1 MRINGERKEYFLVP
15 VTKMEHALIKDPDHF
30 LFDHRVNNPVNE
42 NLVRSIME
50 FGIQRP
56 IEVQKLNVVE
66 RGGDKFQVF
75 GIVEGRQRVIN
86 GLEADKRLKETH
98 GDDFELQISVI
109 VVSGED
115 EAQSISRMAT
125 SFIRSPDEQLNEAM
139 KMGKLYAL
147 TQSFDKVAA
156 AFGCSALH
164 VRRRLDLASLP
175 NPIKQEIK
183 KGTMGITEAVD
194 KGLGKSSK
202 EAKKII
208 KEEGIS
214 DRKTVGEKKNRRV
227 RRTTKETHGGERKK
241 APNKEK
247 FVKTLLDFGKEA
259 YGLAWTPDSDDPKD
273 YTLGDIIAAVKYAG
287 GLKQNVDSVFME
299 DVLRS

>member
-1 MRINGERKEYFLVP
+1 
-15 VTKMEHALIKDPDHF
+15 
-30 LFDHRVNNPVNE
+30 
-42 NLVRSIME
+42 
-50 FGIQRP
+50 
-56 IEVQKLNVVE
+56 
-66 RGGDKFQVF
+66 
-75 GIVEGRQRVIN
+75 
-86 GLEADKRLKETH
+86 
-98 GDDFELQISVI
+98 
-109 VVSGED
+109 
-115 EAQSISRMAT
+115 
-125 SFIRSPDEQLNEAM
+125 
-139 KMGKLYAL
+139 
-147 TQSFDKVAA
+147 
-156 AFGCSALH
+156 
-164 VRRRLDLASLP
+164 
-175 NPIKQEIK
+175 
-183 KGTMGITEAVD
+183 MGITEAVD